1 MTQPDSPEGT
11 GLTRRELRELR
22 AREWAEAEAVAS
34 EEHPFV
40 TGGTPAQGTP
50 APETTSDPFVS
61 ERPATSADP
70 FIGIQQTRQPQ
81 RREEQTRQS
90 EPRQTPTQASVQ
102 AERQQPAT
110 VKTSIGSF
118 AAADAHS
125 SGELDTLL
133 TTGNHV
139 TGPKKRRRGAIVII
153 LIIIG
158 LIAGLVFGGYLL
170 VQKAGG
176 PVADFF
182 GWNAEPT
189 DYETGLATGEATI
202 LIESGDTGWEVSQ
215 KLHDAGVTLTSG
227 VFYDM
232 LVDIQQ
238 NPNFVPGV
246 YQLQEKMTAAAA
258 LAALQDP
265 ASKLPGIGFPEGY
278 SVEQIIPVIASGL
291 EISEDD
297 VRAAVEDP
305 SAYGV
310 DAETLEGWLF
320 PTTYDYTPGT
330 DITEVIQGMV
340 DRTREALTSAGVA
353 DGGEERVLTIA
364 SIIEREAP
372 AGEFGKVSQVIENR
386 LDIDMML
393 QMDSTAQY
401 GYGEI
406 HSGSVFTS
414 AEALADENAWNTYL
428 ITGLPATPIANP
440 GAAAIEAAI
449 NPEAGDWLY
458 FTTVDLDT
466 GETKFAA
473 TLEDHE
479 KNVAELRQW
488 CADNPDNAG
497 CA

>member
-22 AREWAEAEAVAS
+22 AREWAEAEAAAS

-40 TGGTPAQGTP
+40 TGGTPVHGEP

-61 ERPATSADP
+61 ERPAASADP
-70 FIGIQQTRQPQ
+70 FIGVQQTRQPQ
-81 RREEQTRQS
+81 RREEPTRAPAPRETRAQAPAAS
-90 EPRQTPTQASVQ
+90 ER
-102 AERQQPAT
+102 EPAT

-118 AAADAHS
+118 AAEDAHS
-125 SGELDTLL
+125 SGELDSLL

-139 TGPKKRRRGAIVII
+139 TGPKRRRRGAIVII
-153 LIIIG
+153 LIILA
-158 LIAGLVFGGYLL
+158 LIAGLAFGGYWLA
-170 VQKAGG
+170 QRAEG
-176 PVADFF
+176 PLADFF

-189 DYETGLATGEATI
+189 DYESGLATGEATI
-202 LIESGDTGWEVSQ
+202 LIESGDTGWEISE
-215 KLHDAGVTLTSG
+215 KLNDAGVTLTPG

-246 YQLQEKMTAAAA
+246 YQLQQKMTAGAA
-258 LAALQDP
+258 LSALQDP
-265 ASKLPGIGFPEGY
+265 ASKLPGIAFPEGY
-278 SVEQIIPVIASGL
+278 SVEQIIPVIASAL

-310 DAETLEGWLF
+310 DADTLEGWLF
-320 PTTYDYTPGT
+320 PTSYDYTPGT

-340 DRTREALTSAGVA
+340 DRTRESLAKAGVA
-353 DGGEERVLTIA
+353 EGDEERVLTIA

-372 AGEFGKVSQVIENR
+372 AGEFGKVSRVIENR

-414 AEALADENAWNTYL
+414 AEALADDNAWNTYV

-440 GAAAIEAAI
+440 GDDAIEAAMHPD
-449 NPEAGDWLY
+449 NGDWLY
-458 FTTVDLDT
+458 FTTVNLDT

-473 TLEDHE
+473 TLEEHE
-479 KNVAELRQW
+479 QNVAELRTW